1 MEHNDGHRL
10 AMVQQKIW
18 CCSDQLNAW
27 GVCKARPNNEEI
39 KQLQK
44 RLENLN
50 MEETTDASKAEFLEV
65 SKELDD
71 L

>member
-1 MEHNDGHRL
+1 MGL
-10 AMVQQKIW
+10 GFSKAK
-18 CCSDQLNAW
+18 LNS
-27 GVCKARPNNEEI
+27 EDI

-50 MEETTDASKAEFLEV
+50 MKVTTEASKAEFLEV

-71 L
+71 LLMKQEIF